1 MKGTQELQADI
12 FSAIGGRDD
21 VYALQHL
28 KGQYFPVK
36 RPLTLEIYQ
45 DPSKTV
51 GVYPID
57 KTGFVKMG
65 IFDIDI
71 LKKYLG
77 DDRKEL
83 DELARKQAQLLRAE
97 LHSIGISSKLE
108 FSGSKGYHVWIF
120 LEERVSAV
128 DMYALLTTIKQDVGI
143 IDHRLD
149 VELFPKQ
156 DSVKEGGFGNLIKLP
171 FQLHKVSKKQCY
183 FVDNNFEPHFPE
195 TLPLNSPDLI
205 PQAPEKELQTG
216 TVNFA
221 QVPGPSVQPYNLKLM
236 LSKCRV
242 LNEMQRINDS
252 KYFEGKP
259 GHNKRLF
266 LASVMTPF
274 GPAGR
279 DKVHEILSQAEDY
292 KVGKTNTQLDSIKGP
307 PQTCEYICG
316 KQKCANICM
325 AGGKS
330 PIKFGY
336 MEDIVTFMEKQTSS
350 YAYLDRR
357 DGKIYFVESEKKLSI
372 ILDDA
377 GQVPKKI
384 IVLKI
389 IFDPSQDQTIDM
401 DKKTINL
408 FRPTDFMV
416 MEKTSRVI
424 DLETEIPNTYKL
436 LTNLLP
442 VASEKERYLNWN
454 AGIIQTREKQLTAW
468 VFMGAQGAGKN
479 LLLDYI
485 LRVLF
490 GKDQAVKVEDWM
502 LKSEFNGWMQNALV
516 IAFNEVAHDNRSR
529 NQMNNKIKPIITDPD
544 VGINEKNVKV
554 FTIDNH
560 VNAVFFSNE
569 QIPVLIENGDRRYNV
584 VQTGGNLRKNSWF
597 SDPKKF
603 LKDLEAEAPLFA
615 EYLMNFDYDSNL
627 AETVINNSKKQSL
640 VQAGM
645 NRFEDFANHLKE
657 NDVEWFKENMDQ
669 FTVSLR
675 FDDLILDG
683 EIDKDT
689 ALSLFKEING
699 EKISTKKLTTELAL
713 YEVKKGRGKR
723 DAEGKRAPVY
733 KW

>member
-1 MKGTQELQADI
+1 MKGIQELQADI
-12 FSAIGGRDD
+12 ISAIGGRDD
-21 VYALQHL
+21 VYALQNNA
-28 KGQYFPVK
+28 GQYFPFE

-57 KTGFVKMG
+57 KAGFVKMG

-71 LKKYLG
+71 LKKYLD
-77 DDRKEL
+77 DDREEL
-83 DELARKQAQLLRAE
+83 DELARKQAQLLRGA
-97 LHSIGISSKLE
+97 LLSMGISSELE
-108 FSGSKGYHVWIF
+108 YSGKKGYHVWFF
-120 LEERVSAV
+120 LTEPVSVV
-128 DMYALLTTIKQDVGI
+128 DMYAFLTIIKQDVGLV
-143 IDHRLD
+143 DERLD

-156 DSVKEGGFGNLIKLP
+156 DSVKEGGLGNLIKLP
-171 FQLHKVSKKQCY
+171 FQLHKVSKNQCY
-183 FVDNNFEPHFPE
+183 FVDDNFEPYFPE
-195 TLPLNSPDLI
+195 ELPLNSADLI
-205 PQAPEKELQTG
+205 PKAPAKVAEASS
-216 TVNFA
+216 VNFA
-221 QVPGPSVQPYNLKLM
+221 KVTGPPVLPFNMDLM
-236 LSKCRV
+236 FSKCRV

-259 GHNKRLF
+259 GHEKRLF

-336 MEDIVTFMEKQTSS
+336 MEDIVTFLEKQTSS

-389 IFDPSQDQTIDM
+389 IFDPSQDQTVDKA
-401 DKKTINL
+401 KKTINL

-416 MEKTSRVI
+416 MERSSKVI
-424 DLETEIPNTYKL
+424 DLKIDTPNTYNL

-442 VASEKERYLNWN
+442 VATEKQRYLNWL
-454 AGIIQTREKQLTAW
+454 AGILQTREKQLTAW
-468 VFMGAQGAGKN
+468 VFMGPQGAGKN
-479 LLLDYI
+479 VLLDYI
-485 LRVLF
+485 LRILF
-490 GKDQAVKVEDWM
+490 GKDQAVKVEDQE
-502 LKSEFNGWMQNALV
+502 LKSNFNGWLMNALF

-529 NQMNNKIKPIITDPD
+529 NSINSEVKVIITDD
-544 VGINEKNVKV
+544 DLRINEKNTRT
-554 FTIDNH
+554 FSIDNH
-560 VNAVFFSNE
+560 VNAVFFSNNE
-569 QIPVLIENGDRRYNV
+569 IPVLIETGDRRYNV

-597 SDPKKF
+597 ANPEKF
-603 LKDLEAEAPLFA
+603 LKDLKAEVPLFA
-615 EYLMNFDYDSNL
+615 EYLMNYDYDSNL
-627 AETVINNSKKQSL
+627 AKTVIDNSKKQSL

-675 FDDLILDG
+675 FDDLKLDG
-683 EIDKDT
+683 EIDKDI